1 MHDCWLIA
9 SRQLLELKRWVGN
22 EIDNFSLHHSIIDT
36 QMAKKK
42 LCGRRKKFFAL
53 IVTWVDVR
61 SCWKKKCRKNMLL
74 RSFSPHPTRLK
85 FEANSICIE
94 ILSRRLCRGLTYSC
108 ISSQQEQQDVAV
120 LRELRERKLFPF
132 QVEIYD
138 FGGDSESANYTEKSS
153 VFCLCHLTISLVQV
167 KKMRI
172 WLFIF

>member
-1 MHDCWLIA
+1 M
-9 SRQLLELKRWVGN
+9 R
-22 EIDNFSLHHSIIDT
+22 SIIFLCT
-36 QMAKKK
+36 IQSLTHKWRKK

-61 SCWKKKCRKNMLL
+61 FLWKKSVENMLL

-120 LRELRERKLFPF
+120 LSELRERKLFPF

-153 VFCLCHLTISLVQV
+153 VFCICHLTISLVQV